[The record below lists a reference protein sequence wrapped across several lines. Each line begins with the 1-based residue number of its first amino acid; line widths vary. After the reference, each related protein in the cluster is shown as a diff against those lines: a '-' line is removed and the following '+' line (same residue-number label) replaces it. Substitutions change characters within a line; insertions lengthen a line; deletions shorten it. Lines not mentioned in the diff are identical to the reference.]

1 MRMRS
6 LQGRLLLTFVTL
18 MAFGLGSVSLLAG
31 LRLTGQDLAHN
42 QRDLE
47 LQAQTIANAL
57 RDPVGLGSR
66 RTPTGGRSLD
76 VLISSYAQGIGGRVT
91 LLDPQLNVTLSSDSA
106 VPLHVQDSHSE
117 LIAARNGSPQATI
130 RRDEWS
136 KQERLFVAL
145 PVADRGQVF
154 GFVQVSIPTAPIYAE
169 MRQTWLTFLI
179 IGGVVLLV
187 TIAASTLLARQIAVP
202 VLKLTATSEKIAAG
216 RLDERVCP
224 EGPNEIRRLGV
235 VFNQMAE
242 RVQEM
247 IAQQRAFVDNA
258 AHELCSPLTSLR
270 LRIEMLQTRGK
281 GDAELTQR
289 YLSQM
294 EREVGYLQR
303 LVDHLLALASVE
315 NSNQAAPKTPLD
327 LARVL
332 YDVADE
338 MGEVARQAGLA
349 LQTDI
354 PEHLPT
360 FEANAEQMNSL
371 VRNLIDNA
379 IKYTRHGGTI
389 TLTAKSARD
398 EIQVCVA
405 DTGIGIPADA
415 LPHIFDRFYRVDA
428 ARSRKEGGAGLGLS
442 LVRSIAQAHG
452 GRVDVQSRINEGSVF
467 TVVLPCGPA
476 NTHNPMP
483 SRLSP

>member
-18 MAFGLGSVSLLAG
+18 TVFGLGSVSLLAG

-42 QRDLE
+42 QRDLQ
-47 LQAQTIANAL
+47 LQAETIANAL
-57 RDPVGLGSR
+57 RDPVGQGDR
-66 RTPTGGRSLD
+66 RAPGGGRPLD
-76 VLISSYAQGIGGRVT
+76 TLISSYAQGIGGRVT
-91 LLDPQLNVTLSSDSA
+91 LVDPQLNVTLSSDSA
-106 VPLHVQDSHSE
+106 VPLHVQDAHSE
-117 LIAARNGSPQATI
+117 LIAARNGKPQSAI
-130 RRDEWS
+130 RWDEWR
-136 KQERLFVAL
+136 KEERLFVAV
-145 PVADRGQVF
+145 PVAERGQAF
-154 GFVQVSIPTAPIYAE
+154 GFVQVSIPTAPSYAE
-169 MRQTWLTFLI
+169 MRQTWLTFLV

-187 TIAASTLLARQIAVP
+187 TIAASTLIARQIAVP
-202 VLKLTATSEKIAAG
+202 VRKLTATSEQIAAG
-216 RLDERVCP
+216 RLDERVSP

-258 AHELCSPLTSLR
+258 AHELRSPLTSLR

-281 GDAELTQR
+281 GDAGLTQR
-289 YLSQM
+289 YLGQM

-315 NSNQAAPKTPLD
+315 NSDLAAPKAPLD
-327 LARVL
+327 LARIL
-332 YDVADE
+332 YDVTDE

-360 FEANAEQMNSL
+360 LEANAEQMNGL
-371 VRNLIDNA
+371 IRNLIDNA
-379 IKYTRHGGTI
+379 IKYSRRGGKI
-389 TLTAKSARD
+389 TLTAKSGRD
-398 EIQVCVA
+398 AIEICVA
-405 DTGIGIPADA
+405 DTGIGIPAEA
-415 LPHIFDRFYRVDA
+415 LPRIFDRFYRVDA

-442 LVRSIAQAHG
+442 LVRSIALAHG
-452 GRVDVQSRINEGSVF
+452 GRVEVQSRVNEGSVF
-467 TVVLPCGPA
+467 TVVLPSIC
-476 NTHNPMP
+476 TVTK
-483 SRLSP
+483 